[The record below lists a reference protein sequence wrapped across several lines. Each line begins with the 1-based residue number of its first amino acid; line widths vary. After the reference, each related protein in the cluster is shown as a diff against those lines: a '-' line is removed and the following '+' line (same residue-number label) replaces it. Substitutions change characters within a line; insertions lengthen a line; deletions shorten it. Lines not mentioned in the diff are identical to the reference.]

1 MEYHK
6 CERGE
11 IFLSDMFRFFIVLL
25 VSLLSVNVVWSQH
38 AIKLSDVPGLFDY
51 QKVDLKPS
59 PLNQNLV
66 RKAIGYPPKAIKEG
80 IEGKVFCR
88 VLVDDKGNYIK
99 HKLTRVDHPL
109 LGKAVDGK
117 VHFLKF
123 SPAFVKRR
131 SVSAWANVVFSFKEK
146 DQHLEFDRVKLVS
159 PLSRKLNN
167 PLKRA
172 AYFQS
177 EGQMALQEEN
187 YRAAIR
193 MFSQVIEIGK
203 EHHKKASY
211 KKLSLAAFSARG
223 KVFAL
228 QGDSEGAIKDYTE
241 AIGLAQ
247 AGLKKQKDIQKQL
260 ASLYQTRAYLYLVRG
275 EPYEA
280 LEDLRRLQ
288 QEDIENPFFI
298 DALLAEVYL
307 ELEQWEK
314 AQLKLAETQNGIKNA
329 QEELSSEFQAY
340 FYLLRGILL
349 IEQHTYEEAFAS
361 LQESIDLQAANPIAY
376 FYKGLAI
383 WQLDGQQ
390 HVCEN
395 MQIAIDQGLSGRRL
409 AEAEEILRVTNCHPK
424 YSWNKIQGR

>member
-1 MEYHK
+1 
-6 CERGE
+6 
-11 IFLSDMFRFFIVLL
+11 MFRFFIVLL

-66 RKAIGYPPKAIKEG
+66 RKAIGYPSKAIKEG

-109 LGKAVDGK
+109 LGKAVNGK

-123 SPAFVKRR
+123 TPAFIKRR
-131 SVSAWANVVFSFKEK
+131 SVSAWVNVVFSFREK

-172 AYFQS
+172 SYFQS
-177 EGQMALQEEN
+177 EGQMALEEEN
-187 YRAAIR
+187 YRAAVR

-203 EHHKKASY
+203 EHHKKASF
-211 KKLSLAAFSARG
+211 KKLSLAAYSARG
-223 KVFAL
+223 KVYSF
-228 QGDSEGAIKDYTE
+228 QGDFEQAIKDYTE

-247 AGLKKQKDIQKQL
+247 TGLKKQNDVQIQL
-260 ASLYQTRAYLYLVRG
+260 LFLYQTRAYLYLSRG

-280 LEDLRRLQ
+280 LEDLRRVEQ
-288 QEDIENPFFI
+288 TASEKIYTI

-307 ELEQWEK
+307 ELEEWEK
-314 AQLKLAETQNGIKNA
+314 AQEKLAETQLGMDSA
-329 QEELSSEFQAY
+329 SEELSSEFQAY
-340 FYLLRGILL
+340 VYLLKGILQ
-349 IEQHTYEEAFAS
+349 IQQNTYEEAFAS
-361 LQESIDLQAANPIAY
+361 LQESINLQAANPIAY

-383 WQLDGQQ
+383 WQLEGKQ

-395 MQIAIDQGLSGRRL
+395 MQIAIDLGLSGNRL
-409 AEAEEILRVTNCHPK
+409 TQAEKLLIETNCHPE
-424 YSWNKIQGR
+424 YSWNKIEGR